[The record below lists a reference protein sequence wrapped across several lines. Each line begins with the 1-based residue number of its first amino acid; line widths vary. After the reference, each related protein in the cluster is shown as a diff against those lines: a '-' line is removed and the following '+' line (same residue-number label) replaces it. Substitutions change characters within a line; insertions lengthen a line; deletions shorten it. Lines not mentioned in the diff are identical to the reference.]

1 MKLVKV
7 IGVAAGLMLSV
18 GAMAQQVSTTASSN
32 PSARPIPDHDV
43 LFKKTVWRKIDL
55 REKQN
60 KPMFSENREITKI
73 IINAVK
79 SGELVAYRSD
89 SVSTPITR
97 EEFIANMTPRGTGD
111 GLSDAEKQ
119 AGFGAP
125 EADDP
130 WGAALS
136 KNKKGDKN
144 KKATP
149 PPAPISNEY
158 FPKQLYLLELKENV
172 VFDKKRS
179 RMYHDIQTISVKVPS
194 TLNPLG
200 FEQNVGSFKMSDLA
214 RVFRNNPN
222 LAIWYNAQNDAQHK
236 NLADA
241 FDLWLF
247 SSYITKI
254 SNPGDRDLASIY
266 GGGKKGLLAAQDAAE
281 ALIEYEYS
289 LWSY

>member
-1 MKLVKV
+1 
-7 IGVAAGLMLSV
+7 MLSV
-18 GAMAQQVSTTASSN
+18 GTMAQQVSTTASSN
-32 PSARPIPDHDV
+32 PSARPIPEHDV

-79 SGELVAYRSD
+79 SGELTPYKSD
-89 SVSTPITR
+89 SVNTPITR
-97 EEFIANMTPRGTGD
+97 EEFIANMTPKD
-111 GLSDAEKQ
+111 DALTPDEEIFKKQ
-119 AGFGAP
+119 K
-125 EADDP
+125 EEDDP
-130 WGAALS
+130 WGQAL
-136 KNKKGDKN
+136 G
-144 KKATP
+144 KKATQP
-149 PPAPISNEY
+149 VAPVSNEY

-179 RMYHDIQTISVKVPS
+179 RLYHDIQTITIKVPS

-200 FEQNVGSFKMSDLA
+200 FEQPVGSFKMSDLV
-214 RVFRNNPN
+214 RVFRNHPE
-222 LAIWYNAQNDAQHK
+222 LAIWYNPQNDAQHK

-254 SNPGDRDLASIY
+254 SNPGDRGLADIH
-266 GGGKKGLLAAQDAAE
+266 GGGKKGLLAAQEAAE

>member
-1 MKLVKV
+1 MKIIKA

-18 GAMAQQVSTTASSN
+18 GAMAQQVSNSTSSN
-32 PSARPIPDHDV
+32 PSARPIPESDI

-60 KPMFSENREITKI
+60 RPMFSENREITKI

-79 SGELVAYRSD
+79 SGELTAYKND
-89 SVSTPITR
+89 SINAPLTR
-97 EEFIANMTPRGTGD
+97 EEFIANMTPKESGSQ
-111 GLSDAEKQ
+111 LSDEEIA
-119 AGFGAP
+119 AGFGKQEEEEDA
-125 EADDP
+125 
-130 WGAALS
+130 WGAAVGS
-136 KNKKGDKN
+136 SNKS
-144 KKATP
+144 ASA
-149 PPAPISNEY
+149 APVSNE
-158 FPKQLYLLELKENV
+158 FFAKQLYLLEVKENA

-179 RMYHDIQTISVKVPS
+179 RMYHDIQTISIKVPS

-200 FEQNVGSFKMSDLA
+200 FEQNVGTFRMDDLV
-214 RVFRNNPN
+214 RVFRNNPEM
-222 LAIWYNAQNDAQHK
+222 AIWYNAQNDAQHK

-254 SNPGDRDLASIY
+254 SNPNDRGLADIY

>member
-1 MKLVKV
+1 MKLIKA
-7 IGVAAGLMLSV
+7 IGVAAGILFSF
-18 GAMAQQVSTTASSN
+18 GAVAQQVSTTQSSN
-32 PSARPIPDHDV
+32 PSARPIPESDI

-73 IINAVK
+73 IIGAVK
-79 SGELVAYRSD
+79 SGELVAYKTD
-89 SVSTPITR
+89 SVNVPLTK
-97 EEFIANMTPRGTGD
+97 EEFLANMTAKDMGG
-111 GLSDAEKQ
+111 GLTEEEIA
-119 AGFGAP
+119 AGFGETKEEEDAWGEALGTSAKQEAAP
-125 EADDP
+125 V
-130 WGAALS
+130 
-136 KNKKGDKN
+136 
-144 KKATP
+144 
-149 PPAPISNEY
+149 SNEY
-158 FPKQLYLLELKENV
+158 FAKQLYLLELKENV

-179 RMYHDIQTISVKVPS
+179 RMYHDIQTISIKVPS

-200 FEQNVGSFKMSDLA
+200 FEQTVGSFKMSDLV
-214 RVFRNNPN
+214 RVFRNNPEV
-222 LAIWYNAQNDAQHK
+222 AIWYNAQNDAQHK

-254 SNPGDRDLASIY
+254 SNPGDRALGDIY
-266 GGGKKGLLAAQDAAE
+266 GGGKKGLLAAQDALE

>member
-7 IGVAAGLMLSV
+7 IGVAAGIMLSA

-32 PSARPIPDHDV
+32 PSARPIPEHDV

-60 KPMFSENREITKI
+60 RPLFSENREITKI

-79 SGELVAYRSD
+79 SGELVAYKTD

-97 EEFIANMTPRGTGD
+97 EEFMANITPKETGEQLTDEEIA
-111 GLSDAEKQ
+111 
-119 AGFGAP
+119 AGFGKQKQ
-125 EADDP
+125 EDDP
-130 WGAALS
+130 WGAALG
-136 KNKKGDKN
+136 KD
-144 KKATP
+144 AAADA
-149 PPAPISNEY
+149 APVSNEY

-179 RMYHDIQTISVKVPS
+179 RMYHDIQTISLKVPS
-194 TLNPLG
+194 TLHPLG
-200 FEQNVGSFKMSDLA
+200 IEMPVASFKMSDLV
-214 RVFRNNPN
+214 RVFRNNPDV
-222 LAIWYNAQNDAQHK
+222 AIWYNAQNDAQHK

-254 SNPGDRDLASIY
+254 SNPNDRGLSDIY

>member
-7 IGVAAGLMLSV
+7 LGAAAGILISV
-18 GAMAQQVSTTASSN
+18 SVLAQQVPTTAQATN
-32 PSARPIPDHDV
+32 PSARPIPEHDI

-79 SGELVAYRSD
+79 SGELTAYKTD
-89 SVSTPITR
+89 SVNAPLTR
-97 EEFIANMTPRGTGD
+97 QEFMQNMTPKERGA
-111 GLSDAEKQ
+111 GLSDAEIA
-119 AGFGAP
+119 AGFGQDKED
-125 EADDP
+125 EADA
-130 WGAALS
+130 WGAALGES
-136 KNKKGDKN
+136 AVQKTG
-144 KKATP
+144 P
-149 PPAPISNEY
+149 VSNEY

-179 RMYHDIQTISVKVPS
+179 RMYHDIHTISIKVPA

-200 FEQNVGSFKMSDLA
+200 FEQNVGSFKMSDLVK
-214 RVFRNNPN
+214 VFRSNPD
-222 LAIWYNAQNDAQHK
+222 LAIWYNPQNDAQHK
-236 NLADA
+236 NLSDA

-254 SNPGDRDLASIY
+254 SNPGDRGLADIY
-266 GGGKKGLLAAQDAAE
+266 GAGKKGLLAAQDAME

>member
-7 IGVAAGLMLSV
+7 IGVAAGVMLSI

-32 PSARPIPDHDV
+32 PSARPIPEHDV

-73 IINAVK
+73 IIDAVK

-97 EEFIANMTPRGTGD
+97 EEFVQNMTPRESGEQ
-111 GLSDAEKQ
+111 LSDAEIA
-119 AGFGAP
+119 AGFGKEEATDDGWGKALGKDAAQTNTAP
-125 EADDP
+125 V
-130 WGAALS
+130 
-136 KNKKGDKN
+136 
-144 KKATP
+144 
-149 PPAPISNEY
+149 SNEY

-179 RMYHDIQTISVKVPS
+179 RMYHDIQTISLKVPA

-200 FEQNVGSFKMSDLA
+200 FEQNVASFKMSDLV
-214 RVFRNNPN
+214 RIFRNNPE

-254 SNPGDRDLASIY
+254 SNPGNRDLASIY
-266 GGGKKGLLAAQDAAE
+266 GAGEKGLLAAQDAAE

>member
-1 MKLVKV
+1 MF
-7 IGVAAGLMLSV
+7 SV
-18 GAMAQQVSTTASSN
+18 GAMAQQVANTAASN
-32 PSARPIPDHDV
+32 PSARPIPESDI

-60 KPMFSENREITKI
+60 RPMFSENREITKI

-79 SGELVAYRSD
+79 SGELTAYKSD
-89 SVSTPITR
+89 SLNTPITR
-97 EEFIANMTPRGTGD
+97 EEFVANMTPKETAG
-111 GLSDAEKQ
+111 GLSEEEIA
-119 AGFGAP
+119 AGFGQQ
-125 EADDP
+125 EDDATDA
-130 WGAALS
+130 WGDAL
-136 KNKKGDKN
+136 GEDAV
-144 KKATP
+144 ATP
-149 PPAPISNEY
+149 TGPISNEF

-179 RMYHDIQTISVKVPS
+179 RMYHDIQSISIKVPS
-194 TLNPLG
+194 TLNSLG
-200 FEQNVGSFKMSDLA
+200 FEQNVASFKMSDLV
-214 RVFRNNPN
+214 RIFRNNPEM
-222 LAIWYNAQNDAQHK
+222 AIWYNAQNDAQHK

-254 SNPGDRDLASIY
+254 SNPGDRGLADIY

>member
-1 MKLVKV
+1 MKVFKV
-7 IGVAAGLMLSV
+7 IGVAAGVMLSM
-18 GAMAQQVSTTASSN
+18 GAMAQQVSNTQTSN
-32 PSARPIPDHDV
+32 PSARPIPEHDI

-60 KPMFSENREITKI
+60 KPMFSENREITKV

-79 SGELVAYRSD
+79 SGELVAYKND
-89 SVSTPITR
+89 SLTTPLTR
-97 EEFIANMTPRGTGD
+97 EEFMANMTPKEQD
-111 GLSDAEKQ
+111 AGLSEEEIA
-119 AGFGAP
+119 AGFGKQDKA
-125 EADDP
+125 EEDDA
-130 WGAALS
+130 WGAAL
-136 KNKKGDKN
+136 GDD
-144 KKATP
+144 KASQAAGP
-149 PPAPISNEY
+149 VSSEY
-158 FPKQLYLLELKENV
+158 FPKQLYLLEVKENA

-179 RMYHDIQTISVKVPS
+179 RMYHDIQSISIKVPS

-200 FEQNVGSFKMSDLA
+200 FEQNVGTFKMSDLVK
-214 RVFRNNPN
+214 VFRSNPET
-222 LAIWYNAQNDAQHK
+222 AIWYNAQNDAQHK

-254 SNPGDRDLASIY
+254 SNPGDRGLADIY
-266 GGGKKGLLAAQDAAE
+266 GGGKKGLLAAQEAAE

>member
-18 GAMAQQVSTTASSN
+18 GAMAQQEVSTTQSSN
-32 PSARPIPDHDV
+32 PSARPIPESDV

-79 SGELVAYRSD
+79 SGELVAYKND
-89 SVSTPITR
+89 STSTPLTR
-97 EEFIANMTPRGTGD
+97 EEFVANMTGQDTGG
-111 GLSDAEKQ
+111 GLSEEEIA
-119 AGFGAP
+119 AGFGKQEEEEDA
-125 EADDP
+125 
-130 WGAALS
+130 WGAALG
-136 KNKKGDKN
+136 KKGAEK
-144 KKATP
+144 TS
-149 PPAPISNEY
+149 APVSNEY
-158 FPKQLYLLELKENV
+158 FAKQLYLLELKENV

-179 RMYHDIQTISVKVPS
+179 RMYHDIQTISIKVPS
-194 TLNPLG
+194 TLNSLG
-200 FEQNVGSFKMSDLA
+200 FEQNVGSFKMSDLV
-214 RVFRNNPN
+214 RVFKANPEM
-222 LAIWYNAQNDAQHK
+222 AIWYNEQNDAQHK

-254 SNPGDRDLASIY
+254 SNPGDRGLSDIY
-266 GGGKKGLLAAQDAAE
+266 GGGKKGLLAAQDALE

>member
-1 MKLVKV
+1 MKLVKA
-7 IGVAAGLMLSV
+7 IGVAAGLMFSV
-18 GAMAQQVSTTASSN
+18 GAMAQQVANTTSSN
-32 PSARPIPDHDV
+32 PSARPIPESDI

-79 SGELVAYRSD
+79 SGELTPYKSD
-89 SVSTPITR
+89 SVNTPLTR
-97 EEFIANMTPRGTGD
+97 EEFIANMTPKQTEG
-111 GLSDAEKQ
+111 GLSEAEIA
-119 AGFGAP
+119 AGFGEVEEEEDAWGDALGSDAGTTEAAP
-125 EADDP
+125 V
-130 WGAALS
+130 
-136 KNKKGDKN
+136 
-144 KKATP
+144 
-149 PPAPISNEY
+149 SNE
-158 FPKQLYLLELKENV
+158 FFAKQLYLLEVKENA

-179 RMYHDIQTISVKVPS
+179 RMYHDIQTISIKVPA

-200 FEQNVGSFKMSDLA
+200 FEQNVASFKMSDLV
-214 RVFRNNPN
+214 RVFRNNPEM
-222 LAIWYNAQNDAQHK
+222 AVWYNAQNDAQHK

-254 SNPGDRDLASIY
+254 SNPGDRALADIY
-266 GGGKKGLLAAQDAAE
+266 GGGKNGLLAAQDAAE

-289 LWSY
+289 LWS

>member
-1 MKLVKV
+1 
-7 IGVAAGLMLSV
+7 MLSV
-18 GAMAQQVSTTASSN
+18 GAMAQQVANTTAGS
-32 PSARPIPDHDV
+32 PSARPIPEHDIM
-43 LFKKTVWRKIDL
+43 FKKTVWRKIDL

-60 KPMFSENREITKI
+60 TPMFSQNREITKI
-73 IINAVK
+73 IIDAVK
-79 SGELVAYRSD
+79 SGELTAYKSD
-89 SVSTPITR
+89 SVNTPLTR
-97 EEFIANMTPRGTGD
+97 EEFIANMTPKQGD
-111 GLSDAEKQ
+111 AGLSEEEIA
-119 AGFGAP
+119 AGFGKQEQA
-125 EADDP
+125 EEEDA
-130 WGAALS
+130 WGAAL
-136 KNKKGDKN
+136 G
-144 KKATP
+144 AEAA
-149 PPAPISNEY
+149 PAQTGPVSSEY

-179 RMYHDIQTISVKVPS
+179 RLYHDIQTISIKVPS

-200 FEQNVGSFKMSDLA
+200 FEQTVGTFKMSDLV
-214 RVFRNNPN
+214 RVFRNNPEM
-222 LAIWYNAQNDAQHK
+222 AIWYNAQNDAQHK

-254 SNPGDRDLASIY
+254 SNPGDRGLADIY

>member
-1 MKLVKV
+1 MKLIKA
-7 IGVAAGLMLSV
+7 IGVAAGVMMLSV
-18 GAMAQQVSTTASSN
+18 GAMAQQVSNTTSSN
-32 PSARPIPDHDV
+32 PSARPIPESDI

-73 IINAVK
+73 IIEAVK
-79 SGELVAYRSD
+79 SGELTAYRSD
-89 SVSTPITR
+89 SVSTPLTR
-97 EEFIANMTPRGTGD
+97 EEFVQNMTPKESGG
-111 GLSDAEKQ
+111 GLSEEEIA
-119 AGFGAP
+119 AGFGKAQ
-125 EADDP
+125 EEEELDA
-130 WGAALS
+130 WGDALG
-136 KNKKGDKN
+136 GD
-144 KKATP
+144 AVAGTASP
-149 PPAPISNEY
+149 VSTEF
-158 FPKQLYLLELKENV
+158 FPKQLYLMELKENV

-179 RMYHDIQTISVKVPS
+179 RMYHDIQTISIKVPA

-200 FEQNVGSFKMSDLA
+200 FEQNVGTFRMDDLV
-214 RVFRNNPN
+214 RIFRNNPEM
-222 LAIWYNAQNDAQHK
+222 AIWYNAQNDAQHK

-254 SNPGDRDLASIY
+254 SNPGDRGLADIY
-266 GGGKKGLLAAQDAAE
+266 GAGKKGLLAAQDAAE

>member
-1 MKLVKV
+1 MKLIKA
-7 IGVAAGLMLSV
+7 IGVAAGILFSF
-18 GAMAQQVSTTASSN
+18 GAVAQQVSTTQSSN
-32 PSARPIPDHDV
+32 PSARPIPESDI

-79 SGELVAYRSD
+79 SGELVAYKTD
-89 SVSTPITR
+89 SVNVPLTK
-97 EEFIANMTPRGTGD
+97 EEFLANMTAKDTGG
-111 GLSDAEKQ
+111 GLTEEEIA
-119 AGFGAP
+119 AGFGESKEEEDA
-125 EADDP
+125 
-130 WGAALS
+130 WGAALGNS
-136 KNKKGDKN
+136 AKQE
-144 KKATP
+144 A
-149 PPAPISNEY
+149 APVSNEY
-158 FPKQLYLLELKENV
+158 FAKQLYLLELKENV

-179 RMYHDIQTISVKVPS
+179 RMYHDIQTISIKVPS
-194 TLNPLG
+194 TLNALG
-200 FEQNVGSFKMSDLA
+200 FEQNVGSFKMSDLV
-214 RVFRNNPN
+214 RVFRSNPEV
-222 LAIWYNAQNDAQHK
+222 AIWYNAQNDAQHK

-254 SNPGDRDLASIY
+254 SNPGDRALGDIY
-266 GGGKKGLLAAQDAAE
+266 GGGKKGLLAAQDALE

>member
-1 MKLVKV
+1 MKLNKV
-7 IGVAAGLMLSV
+7 IGVAAGILLS
-18 GAMAQQVSTTASSN
+18 ANAIAQQVSTTASSN
-32 PSARPIPDHDV
+32 PSARPIPEHDI

-79 SGELVAYRSD
+79 SGELVAYKSD
-89 SVSTPITR
+89 SVNTPITR
-97 EEFIANMTPRGTGD
+97 EEFIANMTPKESGD
-111 GLSDAEKQ
+111 QLSEEEIA
-119 AGFGAP
+119 AGFGKQK
-125 EADDP
+125 EEDDP
-130 WGAALS
+130 WGKAL
-136 KNKKGDKN
+136 GG
-144 KKATP
+144 KATQAA
-149 PPAPISNEY
+149 APVSNEY

-179 RMYHDIQTISVKVPS
+179 RMYHDIQTISLKVPS

-200 FEQNVGSFKMSDLA
+200 FEQTVASFKMSDLV
-214 RVFRNNPN
+214 RVFRNNPDM
-222 LAIWYNAQNDAQHK
+222 AIWYNAQNDAQHK

-254 SNPGDRDLASIY
+254 SNPGDRGLADIY
-266 GGGKKGLLAAQDAAE
+266 GGGKKGLLAAQEAAE

>member
-1 MKLVKV
+1 MKIVKA

-18 GAMAQQVSTTASSN
+18 GAMAQQVATTTASN
-32 PSARPIPDHDV
+32 PSARPIPESDI

-79 SGELVAYRSD
+79 SGELTAYKND
-89 SVSTPITR
+89 SLNTPLTQ
-97 EEFIANMTPRGTGD
+97 EEFIANMTSQETAG
-111 GLSDAEKQ
+111 GLSEEEIA
-119 AGFGAP
+119 AGFGKEDAKQ
-125 EADDP
+125 EEDA
-130 WGAALS
+130 WGAALDDTKTQTS
-136 KNKKGDKN
+136 
-144 KKATP
+144 T
-149 PPAPISNEY
+149 APVSNEY

-179 RMYHDIQTISVKVPS
+179 RMYHDIQSISVKVPS
-194 TLNPLG
+194 TLNSLG
-200 FEQNVGSFKMSDLA
+200 FEENVGSFKMSDLA
-214 RVFRNNPN
+214 RIFRANPEM
-222 LAIWYNAQNDAQHK
+222 AIWYNAQNDAQHK

-254 SNPGDRDLASIY
+254 SNPGDRALADIY
-266 GGGKKGLLAAQDAAE
+266 GGGRKALLAAQDAAE

>member
-1 MKLVKV
+1 MKLVKA
-7 IGVAAGLMLSV
+7 IGIAAGLMFSV
-18 GAMAQQVSTTASSN
+18 GAMAQQVANTAASN
-32 PSARPIPDHDV
+32 PSARPIPESDV

-60 KPMFSENREITKI
+60 RPMFSENREITKI

-79 SGELVAYRSD
+79 SGELTAYKSD
-89 SVSTPITR
+89 SLNTPITR
-97 EEFIANMTPRGTGD
+97 EEFVANMTPKESGG
-111 GLSDAEKQ
+111 GLSEEEIA
-119 AGFGAP
+119 AGFGQQEE
-125 EADDP
+125 EAEDA
-130 WGAALS
+130 WGDAL
-136 KNKKGDKN
+136 GADAV
-144 KKATP
+144 ATQTGP
-149 PPAPISNEY
+149 VSNEF

-172 VFDKKRS
+172 IFDKKRS
-179 RMYHDIQTISVKVPS
+179 RMYHDIQSISIKVPS

-200 FEQNVGSFKMSDLA
+200 FEQNVASFKMSDLV
-214 RVFRNNPN
+214 RIFRNNPEM
-222 LAIWYNAQNDAQHK
+222 AIWYNAQNDAQHK

-254 SNPGDRDLASIY
+254 SNPGDRALADIY

>member
-1 MKLVKV
+1 MKVFKA

-18 GAMAQQVSTTASSN
+18 GAMAQQVSNSTSSN
-32 PSARPIPDHDV
+32 PSARPIPESDI

-60 KPMFSENREITKI
+60 RPMFSENREITKI
-73 IINAVK
+73 IIGAVK
-79 SGELVAYRSD
+79 SGELTAYKND
-89 SVSTPITR
+89 SINTPLTR
-97 EEFIANMTPRGTGD
+97 EEFVANMTPKESGSQ
-111 GLSDAEKQ
+111 LSEEELA
-119 AGFGAP
+119 AGFGQPA
-125 EADDP
+125 EEEDA
-130 WGAALS
+130 WGQAVGTSNDAAAS
-136 KNKKGDKN
+136 G
-144 KKATP
+144 P
-149 PPAPISNEY
+149 VSNEF
-158 FPKQLYLLELKENV
+158 FPKQLYLLEVKENA

-179 RMYHDIQTISVKVPS
+179 RMYHDIQTISIKVPS

-200 FEQNVGSFKMSDLA
+200 FEQNVGTFRMDDLV
-214 RVFRNNPN
+214 RVFRSNPEM
-222 LAIWYNAQNDAQHK
+222 AIWYNAQNDAQHK

-254 SNPGDRDLASIY
+254 SNPNDRGLADIY

>member
-18 GAMAQQVSTTASSN
+18 GAMAQQVPTTAAATN
-32 PSARPIPDHDV
+32 PSARPIPEQDI

-60 KPMFSENREITKI
+60 RPMFSENREITKI

-79 SGELVAYRSD
+79 SGELTAYKTD
-89 SVSTPITR
+89 SVNTPLTR
-97 EEFIANMTPRGTGD
+97 EEFVQNMTPKEKGA
-111 GLSDAEKQ
+111 GLSDAEIA
-119 AGFGAP
+119 AGFGEKQQED
-125 EADDP
+125 EADA
-130 WGAALS
+130 WGAAL
-136 KNKKGDKN
+136 GED
-144 KKATP
+144 AVQETGP
-149 PPAPISNEY
+149 VSNEY

-179 RMYHDIQTISVKVPS
+179 RMYHDIHTISIKVPA

-200 FEQNVGSFKMSDLA
+200 FEQNVGSFKMSDLVK
-214 RVFRNNPN
+214 VFHNNPE
-222 LAIWYNAQNDAQHK
+222 LAIWYNEQNDAQHK
-236 NLADA
+236 NLAEA

-254 SNPGDRDLASIY
+254 SNTGDRALADIY
-266 GGGKKGLLAAQDAAE
+266 GGGKKGLLAAQEAME

>member
-1 MKLVKV
+1 MRLVKF
-7 IGVAAGLMLSV
+7 IGVAAGIMLSV
-18 GAMAQQVSTTASSN
+18 GAIAQQVPTSAAATN
-32 PSARPIPDHDV
+32 PSARPIPEHDI

-79 SGELVAYRSD
+79 SGELTAYKTD
-89 SVSTPITR
+89 SVNTPLTR
-97 EEFIANMTPRGTGD
+97 EEFVQNMTPKQQGG
-111 GLSDAEKQ
+111 GLSDAEIA
-119 AGFGAP
+119 AGFGKQ
-125 EADDP
+125 EEGDDA
-130 WGAALS
+130 WGAALG
-136 KNKKGDKN
+136 KDAVKPKGG
-144 KKATP
+144 P
-149 PPAPISNEY
+149 VSNEY
-158 FPKQLYLLELKENV
+158 FPKQLYLLELKENI

-179 RMYHDIQTISVKVPS
+179 RLYHDIHTISIKVPA

-200 FEQNVGSFKMSDLA
+200 FEQNVGSFKMSDL
-214 RVFRNNPN
+214 VKIFRNNPEM
-222 LAIWYNAQNDAQHK
+222 AIWYNAQNDAQHK

-254 SNPGDRDLASIY
+254 SNPGDRALADIY
-266 GGGKKGLLAAQDAAE
+266 GGGKKSLLAAQDAME